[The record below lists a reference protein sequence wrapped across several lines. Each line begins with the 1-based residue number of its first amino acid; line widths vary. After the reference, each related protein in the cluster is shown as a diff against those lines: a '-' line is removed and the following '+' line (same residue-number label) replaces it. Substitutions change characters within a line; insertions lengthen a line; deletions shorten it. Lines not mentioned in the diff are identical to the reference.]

1 MSRSY
6 DVGYRKP
13 PRHTQFQKGRSGNP
27 KGRPKGSKNLMT
39 ELAEELRE
47 TIVVREGGVTK
58 RVSKSRAMV
67 KRQVELALKG
77 DPKALSCL
85 FGLARFQTP
94 EGDEA
99 ESAVGPDDLAI
110 LERYVARRGGKP

>member
-1 MSRSY
+1 
-6 DVGYRKP
+6 
-13 PRHTQFQKGRSGNP
+13 
-27 KGRPKGSKNLMT
+27 MT

-47 TIVVREGGVTK
+47 MIVVREAGVTK

-77 DPKALSCL
+77 DSKALSCL
-85 FGLARFQTP
+85 FGLARFQTQDP
-94 EGDEA
+94 DESD
-99 ESAVGPDDLAI
+99 SAVNPDDLAI

>member
-6 DVGYRKP
+6 EVGYRKP
-13 PRHTQFQKGRSGNP
+13 PRHTQFQKGRSGNA

-99 ESAVGPDDLAI
+99 ESDVGPDDLAI
-110 LERYVARRGGKP
+110 LQRYVARRGGKP